1 MAGTSGRDVQAESKV
16 YMKVVVLMI
25 LFLRETNNNQMHM
38 QICYLKVPKSPR
50 KM

>member
-25 LFLRETNNNQMHM
+25 LFLRETNNQMHM